1 VSEVASTLWCMA
13 GIVDLME
20 WRRRHPSEP
29 TAHPSLGDHGDG
41 VTSDADPSITSRLE
55 RAVER
60 LYPLVERA
68 LRQSGG
74 LQPRVET
81 ELLAIMGE
89 LTVGLVTEAAG
100 RAERLV
106 GKLEASG

>member
-1 VSEVASTLWCMA
+1 MA
-13 GIVDLME
+13 EILDLFD
-20 WRRRHPSEP
+20 WRHRRD
-29 TAHPSLGDHGDG
+29 TTGTGDEGG
-41 VTSDADPSITSRLE
+41 DPSTMARLE
-55 RAVER
+55 QAVGR

-68 LRQSGG
+68 LGAQGR

-106 GKLEASG
+106 DRLELPG